1 MLSLHQPRV
10 TRNLQYMLLLGEI
23 RTEQRNTPRRTEFL
37 RFTLER
43 LAIKVRPFET
53 PTPIIT
59 LLLNEERS
67 DMLNDPE
74 IDVIYNPVYN
84 ILLLLLYRF
93 THDALAPKRSSL

>member
-1 MLSLHQPRV
+1 
-10 TRNLQYMLLLGEI
+10 MLLLGEI
-23 RTEQRNTPRRTEFL
+23 RTKQRNTPRRTEFL

-84 ILLLLLYRF
+84 ILLLLYRF